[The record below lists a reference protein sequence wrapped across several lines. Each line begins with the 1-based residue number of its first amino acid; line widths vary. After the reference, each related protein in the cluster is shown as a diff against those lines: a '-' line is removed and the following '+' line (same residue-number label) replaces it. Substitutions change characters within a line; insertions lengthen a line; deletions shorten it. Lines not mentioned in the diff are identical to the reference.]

1 MKGKIE
7 NDEAVIQ
14 GLNYL
19 TIVCDIKGLC
29 AMKFHGL
36 WHFQDFPA
44 IWFDVW
50 DETYMALE
58 RFYTCQPVYMFYM
71 QQAAWSK

>member
-1 MKGKIE
+1 MKGKME
-7 NDEAVIQ
+7 NDETVIQ

-36 WHFQDFPA
+36 WHFQDFP
-44 IWFDVW
+44 VVL

-58 RFYTCQPVYMFYM
+58 KFYTCQPVNVFYM